1 MDVYKRETREI
12 MRRFLLRQ
20 MSFPRCVAAM
30 DAALATLIPSLRSKD
45 LPELRAFM
53 LANNAKIMA
62 EMERRAAEHQ
72 KKVRQLKKQ

>member
-1 MDVYKRETREI
+1 MEMYKRETREI

-20 MSFPRCVAAM
+20 MTFPRCIAAL

-53 LANNAKIMA
+53 LANNERIMA
-62 EMERRAAEHQ
+62 EMERRAAER
-72 KKVRQLKKQ
+72 KAKRKN